1 LPESGNIEPFVKPK
15 VEKADVAKES
25 INTEHHHGKSG
36 EENSEILSEKT
47 PKETKH
53 VTPSK
58 QTPRGLSSGRPA
70 QPHRKTVHSKKSLR
84 IKNKKKD
91 DRPVRDVTPEPEKS
105 MVTHRG
111 EEVFQPCVKSHVK
124 APGPASGVHEKKKSG
139 FSENRKEPSRPRR
152 KTVLWAAVAAV
163 FVVLCLGTTLVMTK
177 KSAQRGPIG
186 TASFKVG
193 NGVKALEDG
202 RFDEAV
208 SLFDQALASE
218 PALANKISK
227 PYAEALQG
235 KAAAFAKA
243 EPEKAEELLLL
254 SVEFDPESISTYS
267 QLGLLYLNQRD
278 YARAASSYEMVIQL
292 GAETPDTFFNLGYI
306 YAITEDYAK
315 AERSYSRAV
324 QLDPSFL
331 DEALFNL
338 AMVQDRLGKRTQCIK
353 NLELA
358 TKANPRN
365 KQASQYLKKLKS

>member
-25 INTEHHHGKSG
+25 INTEDYHGKSG

-58 QTPRGLSSGRPA
+58 QTPRGLSIGKPP
-70 QPHRKTVHSKKSLR
+70 QPHRETVHLKTPLPKKEDHS
-84 IKNKKKD
+84 
-91 DRPVRDVTPEPEKS
+91 VRDVTPEPDKS
-105 MVTHRG
+105 MVAHRG
-111 EEVFQPCVKSHVK
+111 EEVFNPCGKSHVK
-124 APGPASGVHEKKKSG
+124 APGPASGVHEKKKKSD
-139 FSENRKEPSRPRR
+139 FSENRKEPIRPRR
-152 KTVLWAAVAAV
+152 KIVLWAAFAAV

-186 TASFKVG
+186 TTSFKVG

-218 PALANKISK
+218 PALVNKISK

-254 SVEFDPESISTYS
+254 SVEFDPESISAYS

-315 AERSYSRAV
+315 AERSYFRAI